1 VSHDYA
7 AEHVHLAYASTVHGI
22 QGETTDASI
31 VGPGVDAAGLYVGMT
46 RGRAH
51 NEVIAIAHTDRAA
64 TERIA
69 ESMLRGIP
77 EVSLDDAIR
86 AARTELGRAARTP
99 APEADKPAPW
109 TDRTRRPLGHELD
122 IDRLATAREEQDRE
136 LRQHLGDTRQWLT
149 DTRSALLELDARIAA
164 GDATRHARTPHSGD
178 TLAASRSQLVD
189 EYEARSAGYIQLTDM
204 YRKHAHL
211 LELTETERGL
221 RQTLGED
228 ARRAENAA
236 RRSAAA
242 SPVAGQMPSHGGLTR

>member
-1 VSHDYA
+1 
-7 AEHVHLAYASTVHGI
+7 VHLAYASTVHGI

-51 NEVIAIAHTDRAA
+51 NEVIAIAATGRAA

-99 APEADKPAPW
+99 APETDTPAPW

-122 IDRLATAREEQDRE
+122 IDRLATARRERDRE

-149 DTRSALLELDARIAA
+149 DTRSELLELDARIAA
-164 GDATRHARTPHSGD
+164 GDATRHARTERSGG
-178 TLAASRSQLVD
+178 TLIASRAQLVD
-189 EYEARSAGYIQLTDM
+189 EYEARAAAYLRLTDTH
-204 YRKHAHL
+204 RRHAHL
-211 LELTETERGL
+211 LELTETERRV
-221 RQTLGED
+221 RQTLDED
-228 ARRAENAA
+228 ARRVENAA
-236 RRSAAA
+236 RRGAAA
-242 SPVAGQMPSHGGLTR
+242 SPVAGPSPSRGGLTR